1 MKYARALFI
10 ALSVVSGFSPA
21 ALASQ
26 KHLHAH
32 AREFFARA
40 VDDGPIAPTLAV
52 QKETHGSEC
61 FRSLTPVEFTRG
73 IRHWTG
79 NC

>member
-1 MKYARALFI
+1 MKYAKVSIVI
-10 ALSVVSGFSPA
+10 ATVISVLSTA

-26 KHLHAH
+26 RHLHPH
-32 AREFFARA
+32 ARDFYAKTSDEG
-40 VDDGPIAPTLAV
+40 DIAPTLAV
-52 QKETHGSEC
+52 QKETHGSDC
-61 FRSLTPVEFTRG
+61 FRSVTPVELTRG